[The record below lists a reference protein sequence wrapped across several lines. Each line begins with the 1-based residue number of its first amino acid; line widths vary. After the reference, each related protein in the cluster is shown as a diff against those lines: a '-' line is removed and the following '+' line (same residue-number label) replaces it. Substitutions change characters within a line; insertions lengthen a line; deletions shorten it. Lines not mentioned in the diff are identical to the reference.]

1 MRKAA
6 PCVRTADDAPA
17 VVASSRLWPILVA
30 SGSQLPVVT
39 VQSRSSPRHLAVSC
53 GDDDD
58 DDEVEHLAVSSG
70 WSGSCS
76 GKREGRVSKCT
87 FN

>member
-1 MRKAA
+1 MVGGD
-6 PCVRTADDAPA
+6 CGDCDD
-17 VVASSRLWPILVA
+17 
-30 SGSQLPVVT
+30 GDD
-39 VQSRSSPRHLAVSC
+39 

-58 DDEVEHLAVSSG
+58 EEEDEDDDHDDGIEHLAVSSG
-70 WSGSCS
+70 WSDSCS